1 MRVSLLLYKRVR
13 LPEEQFPPR
22 DAAPPEAIFFRISK
36 ETAMSRCTQ
45 VAGFGVFLFV
55 LGTILLMFASAERN
69 SLIYWLG
76 GPALFSAG
84 FVMAGVAVLWQY
96 CYRASAHG
104 SRTK

>member
-76 GPALFSAG
+76 GPALFSEIGRASCRG
-84 FVMAGVAVLWQY
+84 RVWLAGVV
-96 CYRASAHG
+96 CGGRE
-104 SRTK
+104 